1 MLIKRG
7 LREGRLG
14 CLCPFRVRLG
24 DAWLVLRLAELINGV
39 CGCGVDEVIYRARK
53 FTLVRRA
60 REVGGR
66 VVWGEYLVHP
76 GAVGVL
82 AVVDG
87 KAVLVRQFRPA
98 LRSWTLEIPAG
109 TLDGG
114 ESPEEAAVR
123 EMVEETGY
131 RPVRLVP
138 LLEFYP
144 SPGLSDEL
152 IRLYFTDALEYVGVG
167 ERDPGEV
174 DMEVVFKT
182 PGEVLRMIE
191 SGEVRDGK
199 TIIAFLVARARGL
212 L

>member
-1 MLIKRG
+1 M
-7 LREGRLG
+7 
-14 CLCPFRVRLG
+14 
-24 DAWLVLRLAELINGV
+24 
-39 CGCGVDEVIYRARK
+39 DEVIYRARK
-53 FTLVRRA
+53 FTLVKRA

-191 SGEVRDGK
+191 SGEVRDSK
-199 TIIAFLVARARGL
+199 TIIAFLAARARGL